1 MTDRTADISAAA
13 TPATATA
20 AVEVLEREPCYRGFF
35 ELHRLR
41 LRHRLFAGGWS
52 LPMTRELFV
61 RGPAVGVLLY
71 DPRHH
76 LVGLVE
82 QFRVG
87 ALAEPGG
94 PWVLEVVA
102 GMVEEGEE
110 AAAVARRETIEEAG
124 IDELQ
129 LEPICRY
136 LTSPGG
142 SDETHEL
149 FCGLTDL
156 RGREGCF
163 GLDHEHE
170 DIRLVV
176 MPEAEALAG
185 LAIGRYN
192 NAATIIALQWLA
204 LRAERPRAV
213 VGGDAG
219 NQYTDSTTG
228 R

>member
-1 MTDRTADISAAA
+1 MSEPLADRG
-13 TPATATA
+13 PASD
-20 AVEVLEREPCYRGFF
+20 AVEILDRESGYQGFF
-35 ELHRLR
+35 ALHRVR

-52 LPMTRELFV
+52 RPMTRELFV

-71 DPRHH
+71 DPRLR

-82 QFRVG
+82 QFRIG
-87 ALAEPGG
+87 ALGEPAG

-102 GMVEEGEE
+102 GMVEEGED
-110 AAAVARRETIEEAG
+110 ARAVALRETMEEAG
-124 IDELQ
+124 IVELV
-129 LEPICRY
+129 LEPMCRY

-156 RGREGCF
+156 HGREGCF
-163 GLDHEHE
+163 GLDDEHE

-176 MPEAEALAG
+176 MPETEAFAG
-185 LAIGRYN
+185 LAAGRYN

-204 LRAERPRAV
+204 LHGERLRAAL
-213 VGGDAG
+213 GDGEG
-219 NQYTDSTTG
+219 NQSTDSKTG
-228 R
+228 H

>member
-1 MTDRTADISAAA
+1 MSEPLADRG
-13 TPATATA
+13 PASD
-20 AVEVLEREPCYRGFF
+20 AVEILDRESGYQGFF
-35 ELHRLR
+35 ALHRVR

-52 LPMTRELFV
+52 RPMTRELFV

-71 DPRHH
+71 DPRLR

-82 QFRVG
+82 QFRIG
-87 ALAEPGG
+87 ALGEPAG

-102 GMVEEGEE
+102 GMVEEGED
-110 AAAVARRETIEEAG
+110 ARAVALRETMEEAG
-124 IDELQ
+124 IVELV
-129 LEPICRY
+129 LEPMCRY

-156 RGREGCF
+156 HGREGCF
-163 GLDHEHE
+163 GLDDEHE

-176 MPEAEALAG
+176 MPETEAFAG
-185 LAIGRYN
+185 LAAGRYY

-204 LRAERPRAV
+204 LHGERLRAAL
-213 VGGDAG
+213 GDGEG
-219 NQYTDSTTG
+219 NQSTDSKTG
-228 R
+228 H

>member
-1 MTDRTADISAAA
+1 MNQAAA
-13 TPATATA
+13 GGGDPPGD
-20 AVEVLEREPCYRGFF
+20 VEILERAPCYQGFF
-35 ELHRLR
+35 ELHRVR

-52 LPMTRELFV
+52 QPLTRELFV

-71 DPRHH
+71 DPRHR

-87 ALAEPGG
+87 ALAEPNG

-102 GMVEEGEE
+102 GMVEAGEDVQG
-110 AAAVARRETIEEAG
+110 VARRETLEEAG
-124 IDELQ
+124 IAALA
-129 LEPICRY
+129 LEPIGRY

-149 FCGLTDL
+149 FCGLTEL
-156 RGREGCF
+156 RGRAGCF
-163 GLDHEHE
+163 GIADEHE

-176 MPEAEALAG
+176 IPEAEALAG
-185 LAIGRYN
+185 LAAERYN

-204 LRAERPRAV
+204 LNGERVRAAH
-213 VGGDAG
+213 AG
-219 NQYTDSTTG
+219 ATWNQSTDSAMG
-228 R
+228 H

>member
-1 MTDRTADISAAA
+1 MTEGSADVASNAADA
-13 TPATATA
+13 NA
-20 AVEVLEREPCYRGFF
+20 ADVEVLERESRYQGFF
-35 ELHRLR
+35 EVQRLR

-52 LPMTRELFV
+52 RPLTRELFV

-71 DPRHH
+71 DPRHR

-94 PWVLEVVA
+94 PWVLEVAA
-102 GMVEEGEE
+102 GMVEAGED
-110 AAAVARRETIEEAG
+110 ARAVARRETIEETG
-124 IDELQ
+124 IAELI
-129 LEPICRY
+129 LEPMCRY

-142 SDETHEL
+142 SNETHEL

-163 GLDHEHE
+163 GLHEEHE

-176 MPEAEALAG
+176 MPEAAALAG
-185 LAIGRYN
+185 LTAGRYN

-204 LRAERPRAV
+204 LHGVRVRGTL
-213 VGGDAG
+213 GGDTR
-219 NQYTDSTTG
+219 NQSTDSTAEY
-228 R
+228 